1 MQWKRF
7 AKKVLVCSS
16 DVCNY
21 ITKSPQHPGDYQ
33 QPETLMNTQ
42 ISTKLAALA
51 LALTMNSL
59 LIGGVLYLFTGRLPP
74 HSAVLSLAQT
84 AGMTVHGAV

>member
-1 MQWKRF
+1 
-7 AKKVLVCSS
+7 
-16 DVCNY
+16 
-21 ITKSPQHPGDYQ
+21 
-33 QPETLMNTQ
+33 MNTQ
-42 ISTKLAALA
+42 ISPKLAALA